1 MTIFFRVLATFED
14 AEIVREI
21 RNEARQW
28 MGSQELLSR
37 ADQLRW
43 FDRISQLSPRDFY
56 CGLADEPPSGY
67 GTVERRSDGRL
78 WITLAVRET
87 ARGRGTG
94 TRIYAEMTSRAREPI
109 YAGIRRDNTASM
121 RAAEK
126 AGYRL
131 VIGICPPDIS
141 EAETAQWIVLS
152 SPP

>member
-1 MTIFFRVLATFED
+1 MTFRELTTFED
-14 AEIVREI
+14 AEVVREI

-28 MGSQELLSR
+28 MGSQELLGR
-37 ADQLRW
+37 VDQLRW
-43 FDRISQLSPRDFY
+43 FNRVSRLSPRDFY
-56 CGLADEPPSGY
+56 CYLTGDPPSGY
-67 GTVERRSDGRL
+67 GTVERRSDDRL

-94 TRIYAEMTSRAREPI
+94 ARIYTEMASRASEPI
-109 YAGIRRDNTASM
+109 YAGIRISNASSR

-131 VIGICPPDIS
+131 VTGICPPGLSGDES
-141 EAETAQWIVLS
+141 ARWIVLS

>member
-1 MTIFFRVLATFED
+1 MKFRALETFED

-28 MGSQELLSR
+28 MGSQEFLDR

-56 CGLADEPPSGY
+56 CYLAGDPPCGY

-87 ARGRGTG
+87 ERGRGTG
-94 TRIYAEMTSRAREPI
+94 TRIYADLARLTSEPI
-109 YAGIRRDNTASM
+109 YAGIRSSNEASV

-126 AGYRL
+126 ACYRR
-131 VIGICPPDIS
+131 VTGIGPPDIS
-141 EAETAQWIVLS
+141 GDEAAQWIVLS